1 MDTQNYISIK
11 QFCMHHDVPM
21 SFVRELH
28 NFQLIE
34 IISIENT
41 QYLYETQIKD
51 LEKLIRLHFELD
63 INLEGLDAIHNLLK
77 QVETLQ
83 QDIVSL
89 KNKLNRFDAL

>member
-11 QFCMHHDVPM
+11 QFCMYHDVPM
-21 SFVRELH
+21 SFVSELH
-28 NFQLIE
+28 NIQLIE
-34 IISIENT
+34 IITIENT

-77 QVETLQ
+77 QVQTLQ
-83 QDIVSL
+83 QDIVTL

>member
-11 QFCMHHDVPM
+11 QFCTHHDVPL
-21 SFVRELH
+21 SFVNELH

-34 IISIENT
+34 IITIENT

-51 LEKLIRLHFELD
+51 LEKLMRLHFELD

-83 QDIVSL
+83 QDIVTL
-89 KNKLNRFDAL
+89 KNKLNRYDTL